1 VPITPGTKLGQYEVQ
16 DFIGQ
21 GAMGLVYRAY
31 HRQLD
36 RTCAVKVLHA
46 ITPDADTAAR
56 FRREAQAIARLR
68 HPNILDVYDFG
79 EFEGTPY
86 MIVEYVPGGS
96 LANRLE
102 RGVLDQPDAL
112 NFLRGIAAGLD
123 YAHSN
128 GVVHRDVKPANVLLT
143 TSDTPVLADF
153 GLAKLM
159 QGSSLTSMTG
169 VTTGTPAYMSPEQV
183 TGSHVGPAADRYAL
197 ASIAY
202 EMLTGVIPFDGEALL
217 ELLYAQ
223 VHREPPRPSSRNPL
237 LDAGVDAVIMRGL
250 AKDPAARWATC
261 AAFVDALDAALK
273 GKIEPGVLSTIKL
286 KKAAVESTVPL
297 AKIVPAAATPIAP
310 SPIVQPGAPPAAVP
324 ALVVPPA
331 VAPVKRRFRK
341 RTIALGA
348 TVIGILLVFAILVN
362 VAANPETT
370 ITLSSTSVVPG
381 ESLVIAASN
390 VPANQAGEIQLWS
403 SLSTYPFQAD
413 ANGEVSITITVPP
426 DIGVGDH
433 QVKACWG
440 GTCHAQSTLKVL
452 MGIPTPSPTP
462 SASPSATPSRSP
474 SPLPRALAL
483 SSGHI
488 KVKTGTLS
496 VYGQHFTPRAG
507 VSVSFSEGQNTAV
520 VGSTTAG
527 PDGTWLVSFT
537 IPPWAVVGPASIK
550 GCDTACAYATVAV
563 TAT

>member
-1 VPITPGTKLGQYEVQ
+1 
-16 DFIGQ
+16 
-21 GAMGLVYRAY
+21 MGLVYRAY
-31 HRQLD
+31 HPQLD

-46 ITPDADTAAR
+46 ITPDPDTAAR

-96 LANRLE
+96 LADRLQ
-102 RGVLDQPDAL
+102 RGVLDQPTAL

-128 GVVHRDVKPANVLLT
+128 GIVHRDVKPANVLLT

-159 QGSSLTSMTG
+159 QGSSLKSMTG

-183 TGSHVGPAADRYAL
+183 TGSHVGPPADRYAL

-223 VHREPPRPSSRNPL
+223 VHRQPVKPSSRNPL
-237 LDAGVDAVIMRGL
+237 LNPSIDAVVMRGL
-250 AKDPAARWATC
+250 AKDPGARWESC
-261 AAFVDALDAALK
+261 AAFVEALDAAVK
-273 GKIEPGVLSTIKL
+273 GKVAPGVISTMKL
-286 KKAAVESTVPL
+286 APAVVESTMPL
-297 AKIVPAAATPIAP
+297 AKIVPAD
-310 SPIVQPGAPPAAVP
+310 APPAGSAVIVHPDAPPAVVP
-324 ALVVPPA
+324 ALVVPPGA
-331 VAPVKRRFRK
+331 APPKKRRFRK
-341 RTIALGA
+341 RTVAIAA
-348 TVIGILLVFAILVN
+348 TAIGLLLLFAVLVN

-370 ITLSSTSVVPG
+370 ISLSSTSVVPG
-381 ESLVIAASN
+381 ESLVVGVSN

-403 SLSTYPFQAD
+403 TLSTYPFQAD
-413 ANGEVSITITVPP
+413 TNGDVSITITVPKNI
-426 DIGVGDH
+426 DVGDH

-440 GTCHAQSTLKVL
+440 GTCHAQGTLKVL
-452 MGIPTPSPTP
+452 QGIPPSPTP
-462 SASPSATPSRSP
+462 SASASP
-474 SPLPRALAL
+474 SPTGSPSPAARALAL

-496 VYGQHFTPRAG
+496 VYGQRFTPNAA
-507 VSVSFSEGQNTAV
+507 VTVTFSQGSNSAV
-520 VGSTTAG
+520 VGSTKAG
-527 PDGTWLVSFT
+527 PDGTWLVNFT

-550 GCDTACAYATVAV
+550 GCDTACAYATVPV